1 VSDPRTSDLGP
12 SGGHSLEAA
21 GSPAGRRRE
30 GRWTVLSLGLLAVVF
45 VGGTWTFS
53 RFVQR
58 PAPAAAGPVDH
69 GPLPDA
75 VKAALL
81 AKVAPHLDGV
91 ELIELRTGAV
101 REFRLKGRPKYDLAQ
116 DFHKAFRPLVAT
128 ELRPLL
134 QPYGEILSFEIKALD
149 LPPLRLRA
157 LPND

>member
-1 VSDPRTSDLGP
+1 VSDSLKTDSR
-12 SGGHSLEAA
+12 SLEAA
-21 GSPAGRRRE
+21 GSAAEQRAE
-30 GRWTVLSLGLLAVVF
+30 GRWTVLSLLLLAAVF

-91 ELIELRTGAV
+91 ELIELRTGAI
-101 REFRLKGRPKYDLAQ
+101 REFRIKGRPKYDLAQ

>member
-1 VSDPRTSDLGP
+1 VSDPRTPESR
-12 SGGHSLEAA
+12 SLEAA
-21 GSPAGRRRE
+21 GSEAERRRE
-30 GRWTVLSLGLLAVVF
+30 GRWTFAGLGLLAVVF
-45 VGGTWTFS
+45 IGGTWTFS
-53 RFVQR
+53 RFVRR
-58 PAPAAAGPVDH
+58 PAPTAAGPVDH
-69 GPLPDA
+69 GPLPGA

-91 ELIELRTGAV
+91 ELIELRTGV
-101 REFRLKGRPKYDLAQ
+101 IREFRLKGRPRYDLAQ
-116 DFHKAFRPLVAT
+116 DFHRAFRPLVAT